1 MTQVEIAESG
11 LTEAQLVEAL
21 SVGLRRCY
29 LSSSSSVGA
38 DLEGASLIV
47 ATLDKLGDIQPVI
60 DAIGSHQSP
69 YMIQVG
75 LRILILRSR
84 EGTLVP
90 TLRAAGFLASDFEKL
105 NSRLLQ
111 LQSKAWNANVKQLA
125 LELGVIL
132 GYE

>member
-1 MTQVEIAESG
+1 MTQVQIAESG
-11 LTEAQLVEAL
+11 LTEAQLIEAL

-29 LSSSSSVGA
+29 VSSSNVGA

-111 LQSKAWNANVKQLA
+111 LQSKAWDSNVKQLA
-125 LELGVIL
+125 LELGVIM